1 MKKGPKPD
9 RSYKILPDIQKG
21 NGANYIEIGTGRFP
35 GNVYN
40 EGSIYISKES
50 FLVVS
55 GIIKKHYTKYD
66 HYEMKNISRTTGT
79 KIAANLREAAERVL
93 TCKDREILSILE
105 YHHEKTSKTIND
117 LIKCRADIS
126 GMLVSVADYL
136 ENAYEKD
143 DWICVMEI

>member
-1 MKKGPKPD
+1 MKQGAKPD
-9 RSYKILPDIQKG
+9 RSYKILSDVVRA
-21 NGANYIEIGTGRFP
+21 NGANYIEIGAGRFP
-35 GNVYN
+35 GRVHN

-50 FLVVS
+50 FRVVS
-55 GIIKKHYTKYD
+55 GIIKRHYTKYD

-93 TCKDREILSILE
+93 TCKDREILGLLDYQADKS
-105 YHHEKTSKTIND
+105 TRTIND
-117 LIKCRADIS
+117 LVKCRAAIS
-126 GMLVSVADYL
+126 GMLAGVADYL